1 MISSGEDLDAFFTSI
16 VEAQSTNVDGIS
28 GATTESA
35 AIKDAITL
43 AIMSGA
49 IAGRSKAPKQ
59 NRNFRYGD
67 SSQVTSSIA
76 WFASPC
82 SKS

>member
-35 AIKDAITL
+35 AIKDAIAL

-49 IAGRSKAPKQ
+49 IAG
-59 NRNFRYGD
+59 
-67 SSQVTSSIA
+67 
-76 WFASPC
+76 
-82 SKS
+82 